1 MNNMFFWYP
10 LSTAD
15 EMDLL
20 PSSNKETCSKGAQM
34 ERYPQQNTEE
44 RKKLLTHKTS
54 VTTKKTDESTL
65 KHERPDSI
73 RYKPSGFEQFEK
85 VNPESLYALQ
95 GSFGA
100 ESRADTLLVDETELN
115 DSLGF
120 LMSLYEVTPLSDEFN
135 TVEKDIER
143 LLVNLDAKT
152 RSLVDSKR
160 EHSSALEKVLTLK
173 LVESKVMVGNNNGLI
188 DSISAEIKLNKEK
201 FVNEIE
207 RGNISNVSQ
216 IHEEVETSVTY
227 PVVEKGS
234 RMTKKQ
240 RFVPEQHT
248 RVELP
253 HRTYE
258 QDDESDEQNIEGR
271 NGYGTEF
278 VEEKTVDAEHWIC
291 NLFKG
296 IGAVEKMNKLKTNG
310 TEESENVTRKK
321 VRQGQETDLKDFFP
335 SWYLPESVEFLSSL
349 NKRVIANEKRW
360 RDGSHVAP
368 NNCERRRNV
377 HSGSDSTGTKKFTET
392 IPFGHK
398 RQQRKAERDF
408 RLALWQ
414 EKNALLRDQN
424 SDPVSTKNIDG
435 SLQGKI
441 GEKFKRASRFREE
454 ETFKVILIFLKVISP
469 CNIMPPYP
477 LLAL

>member
-20 PSSNKETCSKGAQM
+20 PSSNKETCSKGAQI
-34 ERYPQQNTEE
+34 ERYCQQNTEE

-85 VNPESLYALQ
+85 VNLESLYALQ

-100 ESRADTLLVDETELN
+100 DSRADTLLVDETELN

-120 LMSLYEVTPLSDEFN
+120 LMGLYEVTPLSDEFN

-201 FVNEIE
+201 FGNEIE
-207 RGNISNVSQ
+207 RGNISNVPQ

-368 NNCERRRNV
+368 NNCERRGNV

-414 EKNALLRDQN
+414 EKNALLRDEN
-424 SDPVSTKNIDG
+424 GDPVNTNNIDG

-454 ETFKVILIFLKVISP
+454 ETYKVILIFLKVIRP
-469 CNIMPPYP
+469 CNNMPPYP